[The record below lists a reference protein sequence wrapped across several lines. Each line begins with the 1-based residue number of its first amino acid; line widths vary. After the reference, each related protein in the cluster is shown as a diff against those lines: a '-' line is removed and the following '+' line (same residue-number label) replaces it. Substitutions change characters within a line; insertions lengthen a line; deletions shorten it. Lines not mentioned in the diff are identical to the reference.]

1 MSSLQKSLLAV
12 LLLALGLLAGG
23 CSITPQKDSSIPW
36 SRPAGWE
43 GQIPGMG
50 QPIGR

>member
-1 MSSLQKSLLAV
+1 MTSTKKF
-12 LLLALGLLAGG
+12 LALGLLALGAFLGG
-23 CSITPQKDSSIPW
+23 CQMTPQKDTAIPW

-50 QPIGR
+50 QPTGR

>member
-1 MSSLQKSLLAV
+1 MTSPKRFLLAV
-12 LLLALGLLAGG
+12 LLFALGAIAGG
-23 CSITPQKDSSIPW
+23 CSMTPQKDTSIPW

-50 QPIGR
+50 QTTGH